1 MITRSAHSSWSSN
14 TSSSGL
20 SWSSEESS
28 ARCRAIASGSSAKR
42 PAATAAPSTTAIT
55 PSTVTRE
62 AISGQLKAFTSG
74 LGSARP
80 EVSMTMCSGGDGRSS
95 RLFSAGTKSS
105 ATVQHRQPLA
115 SSTMASSGQ
124 LSTPQLF
131 RISPSMPTSPNS
143 LTITASRRP
152 PAFSSTCRTS
162 VVLPAPR
169 KPVTIVQGTLA
180 TLMTAPGRWCGGFH
194 RRHAGDGVL
203 ADMLGTVAPLRHALC
218 MRPVQAGK
226 IDDVAGMP
234 IGIEVADHVGPLAGR
249 RHGRTAAARAVRQ
262 AVGRHHGDP
271 LVAVGAEP
279 LLDRRQQTRAR
290 TLSIRGV
297 RRDGRVAATGDA
309 DIENGGR
316 HVRRGLPPP
325 PWRCRPPAP
334 PARPRP

>member
-1 MITRSAHSSWSSN
+1 
-14 TSSSGL
+14 
-20 SWSSEESS
+20 
-28 ARCRAIASGSSAKR
+28 
-42 PAATAAPSTTAIT
+42 
-55 PSTVTRE
+55 
-62 AISGQLKAFTSG
+62 
-74 LGSARP
+74 
-80 EVSMTMCSGGDGRSS
+80 MTMCSGGDGPVEQALQR
-95 RLFSAGTKSS
+95 RHEIVGDGA
-105 ATVQHRQPLA
+105 AEAAV
-115 SSTMASSGQ
+115 GQ
-124 LSTPQLF
+124 LDDGVLRAALDAAALQDLAVDAD
-131 RISPSMPTSPNS
+131 IAE
-143 LTITASRRP
+143 LVDDHGEP
-152 PAFSSTCRTS
+152 PAAGILQHMAHQR
-162 VVLPAPR
+162 R
-169 KPVTIVQGTLA
+169 LA
-180 TLMTAPGRWCGGFH
+180 GAEEAGDDRAGNLGDAHDCSWDWCGGFH

-203 ADMLGTVAPLRHALC
+203 ADMLGTVAPLRHALL

-262 AVGRHHGDP
+262 AVGRHHRDP

-297 RRDGRVAATGDA
+297 RRDGRIAATGDA